1 MLLVAKSGIGSVLSR
16 RTSFAFARVIGTSGG
31 KSPSALAGVGGIGD
45 RVIAGIGGIG
55 DRVLA
60 GVGGVETEPL
70 VEHAANNRN
79 ARLAHTDT
87 IRDFLIRPPALSG
100 LAKIFGHPA

>member
-45 RVIAGIGGIG
+45 RV
-55 DRVLA
+55 LA
-60 GVGGVETEPL
+60 GGGGVETESL

-100 LAKIFGHPA
+100 HAKIFGYPA

>member
-1 MLLVAKSGIGSVLSR
+1 MLLVAKSGIGNVLSR

-31 KSPSALAGVGGIGD
+31 TSPSALVGVGGIGD
-45 RVIAGIGGIG
+45 GAIVS
-55 DRVLA
+55 
-60 GVGGVETEPL
+60 VGSVETELL

-100 LAKIFGHPA
+100 HAKIFGYPA